1 MAIIYSYPTVPPTAD
16 DLVLGTDVNGDGKPT
31 KNFTI
36 QSIVDIVQGGA
47 TGLGAVLAISADA
60 LQQPATNFSNIQG
73 SGTSTFNSFTNG
85 TMTITSG
92 VGTGFTSITS
102 TDFQGNLTGVIKN
115 GSSIQGSVTGVTQ
128 TAGTSNETLATT
140 KFVMDRV
147 DPSVLTFLGTT
158 GGDQTVNLITEKL
171 SLVGTANEIESVST
185 AQTITFGFPAAGV
198 VLPNGSTATTQATSD
213 DSDKVATTKFVHD
226 FSDAQDLD
234 FTDGTSNGSV
244 ILGGPN
250 AQTFSILGTTNQINT
265 NAANQTLTISL
276 PNSVTIS
283 GSYTGATFIGDLN
296 GTINTATTG
305 VTQPIGDDSIKIAT
319 TKYVDRAAGA
329 KTLDYA
335 GDSTGPFALN
345 LSTDDLEFNGD
356 SNITVTAAA
365 VAATKGI
372 VTIDLNNDVTITGT
386 MQAGTFTDGT
396 FTGSSGTYT
405 GYTSI
410 TSAVFVGPLTGNV
423 TGNVSGTAGSLASA
437 GALSFGGEVT
447 LSSSTPSP
455 ATYTSGGNISL
466 NLGLNNAAVIGKVLT
481 GLSVPATGNSIEPDD
496 SILSAFGKLQ
506 AQHNTSVNGLRYI
519 GTWDARTQA
528 EGGAAGDEGNPALA
542 DGGGVI
548 TTGTNTSVVADQL
561 VDSTKNFTT
570 LGVAIGERVY
580 NQAGAFT
587 TVSAVGT
594 TTLTLDEDIFLTN
607 GQTYSV
613 DNNPALNQG
622 EYYVVNQAGT
632 VDLNGNASW
641 AVGDWVIAG
650 AGNTWEKLD
659 QTGVDGT
666 GSINR
671 IPRWDTVSSLN
682 DSIILQDN
690 AGIKIDTGKT
700 LTTQGTGGS
709 LSVGGSATISGLTTA
724 SAALSLTGGVNLPV
738 GGYGAANQVL
748 GNANAAGGAGN
759 DLVWITPTIGTVESV
774 DLTHY
779 GDAFVVTVT
788 DGSGPDVSIAIA
800 AKSGAAAT
808 DYINGLGNITA
819 FPTLDNYVDW
829 KLQGDSGINQDIT
842 KQTIVDFAGGTY
854 ISTATTTDTLTITH
868 AATSRTDTTSTDAP
882 AFGATFEAVSSITT
896 NGTGHITAVDVA
908 TVTIPSLP
916 TLDNYQYWT
925 LSDGTTTVNISS
937 TNTAKVVGGTGITS
951 AVSTTDKSVTLNFDG
966 TFPAAHGTQYS
977 LPLWTTAT
985 TLGDSQISQNSLATE
1000 ITATQSFKV
1009 TGKHLSVGGGTT
1021 KGLTVGGGGPTKA
1034 GFNFGT
1040 SVPSTN
1046 QDFVAQQGIHYSG
1059 RLSANSTKKVM
1070 ATVADSV
1077 ADADFFG
1084 ITARVYIT
1092 SGYDGNASNT
1102 DVRTA
1107 RIYDVACIPGQTPV
1121 FNKVIDQTT
1130 VGTLTVEFDAYTDGA
1145 ATPKRGFTVNF
1156 TTDSGSNSQFYT
1168 TIEMLSARRASVI
1181 FAAS

>member
-47 TGLGAVLAISADA
+47 TGLGAVLTISGDA

-85 TMTITSG
+85 TMTITG
-92 VGTGFTSITS
+92 GLGTGFTSITS
-102 TDFQGNLTGVIKN
+102 TDFSGNITGIVKT
-115 GSSIQGSVTGVTQ
+115 GSSIEGPVTGVTQ
-128 TAGTSNETLATT
+128 PAGTSDTTLATT
-140 KFVMDRV
+140 KFVMDKV
-147 DPSVLTFLGTT
+147 DPSILTFLGTT

-171 SLVGTANEIESVST
+171 SLLGTANEIESVST

-213 DSDKVATTKFVHD
+213 DTDKVATTKFVHD

-234 FTDGTSNGSV
+234 FTDGNSIGSV

-250 AQTFSILGTTNQINT
+250 AQTFSILGTTNEITT
-265 NAANQTLTISL
+265 NAANQTLTIGL
-276 PNSVTIS
+276 PSSVTIS
-283 GSYTGATFIGDLN
+283 GTYTGTTFDGDLN

-305 VTQPIGDDSIKIAT
+305 ITQTAGNNSTKIAT
-319 TKYVDRAAGA
+319 TAYVDNAAGA
-329 KTLDYA
+329 KTLTYKDA
-335 GDSTGPFALN
+335 TSALNSLN
-345 LSTDDLEFNGD
+345 LSTDKLQFESGGTNINIIASAV
-356 SNITVTAAA
+356 SNSVGKID
-365 VAATKGI
+365 
-372 VTIDLNNDVTITGT
+372 IDLSNDVTITGT
-386 MQAGTFTDGT
+386 MTADTFTTTAGTATWVTTILDG
-396 FTGSSGTYT
+396 F
-405 GYTSI
+405 TSI
-410 TSAVFVGPLTGNV
+410 TSTAFVGALTGNA
-423 TGNVSGTAGSLASA
+423 TTATALASA

-455 ATYTSGGNISL
+455 ATYTSGGNIIL

-542 DGGGVI
+542 DGGGVV

-570 LGVAIGERVY
+570 LGVTIGERVY

-622 EYYVVNQAGT
+622 EYYVVNQVGT

-682 DSIILQDN
+682 DSIILQDSN
-690 AGIKIDTGKT
+690 GIKIDTGKT
-700 LTTQGTGGS
+700 LTTQGSGGN
-709 LSVGGSATISGLTTA
+709 LLVGGDATISGLTTA
-724 SAALSLTGGVNLPV
+724 SAALSLTGGVNLPT
-738 GGYGAANQVL
+738 GAYGAANQVL

-759 DLVWITPTIGTVESV
+759 DLVWITPTTGTVTEV
-774 DLTHY
+774 DS
-779 GDAFVVTVT
+779 GDGLVTNPT
-788 DGSGPDVSIAIA
+788 AGITTTGSIAIDYLGTDNA
-800 AKSGAAAT
+800 ILSAT
-808 DYINGLGNITA
+808 DISTGTIATTDQIWFNDVNTGTVTN
-819 FPTLDNYVDW
+819 TLKYAPVSKLPFDNFAGWVLSDNE
-829 KLQGDSGINQDIT
+829 STPNT
-842 KQTIVDFAGGTY
+842 TTIVSGGTAKFAGGTY
-854 ISTATTTDTLTITH
+854 ITTGESSGTLTINH
-868 AATSRTDTTSTDAP
+868 NATSRTDTTSTDTP
-882 AFGATFEAVSSITT
+882 AFGGNFEAVTSVTS
-896 NGTGHITAVDVA
+896 NATGHVTAIDVS
-908 TVTIPSLP
+908 TVTIPANPVMTAATAAAAGVQGLVPGSAAGDQLKFLRADATWVIP
-916 TLDNYQYWT
+916 DNDQGVT
-925 LSDGTTTVNISS
+925 SVTATAPISS
-937 TNTAKVVGGTGITS
+937 S
-951 AVSTTDKSVTLNFDG
+951 
-966 TFPAAHGTQYS
+966 
-977 LPLWTTAT
+977 
-985 TLGDSQISQNSLATE
+985 
-1000 ITATQSFKV
+1000 
-1009 TGKHLSVGGGTT
+1009 GGTT
-1021 KGLTVGGGGPTKA
+1021 PNITHDTSGVAAGTYDSVTVDTKGHVTAGSNPGGSGGGIFSGDQAIDAA
-1034 GFNFGT
+1034 GTDTLAFTLTRAATGT
-1040 SVPSTN
+1040 LIFDVFLTSETSN
-1046 QDFVAQQGIHYSG
+1046 
-1059 RLSANSTKKVM
+1059 
-1070 ATVADSV
+1070 ATSQAMKFSV
-1077 ADADFFG
+1077 AHS
-1084 ITARVYIT
+1084 Y
-1092 SGYDGNASNT
+1092 NT
-1102 DVRTA
+1102 E
-1107 RIYDVACIPGQTPV
+1107 PV
-1121 FNKVIDQTT
+1121 FNKVIDTGLDGTT
-1130 VGTLTVEFDAYTDGA
+1130 GFTVEFKNSNTGA
-1145 ATPKRGFTVNF
+1145 TGT
-1156 TTDSGSNSQFYT
+1156 
-1168 TIEMLSARRASVI
+1168 SVI
-1181 FAAS
+1181 CEITSAGGVAQNIGYTVQVGHDSTNTLTFTAAS

>member
-102 TDFQGNLTGVIKN
+102 TDFQGNLTGIIKN

-319 TKYVDRAAGA
+319 TKYVDRATEDT
-329 KTLDYA
+329 TLIYKDA
-335 GDSTGPFALN
+335 TNALN
-345 LSTDDLEFNGD
+345 TLNLANNRLQFESGD
-356 SNITVTAAA
+356 TNIDVTALA
-365 VAATKGI
+365 VSSNVGKI
-372 VTIDLNNDVTITGT
+372 NIDLSNNVTITGT

-410 TSAVFVGPLTGNV
+410 TSAVFVGPLTGDV

-570 LGVAIGERVY
+570 LGVTIGERVY

-607 GQTYSV
+607 GQAYSV

-671 IPRWDTVSSLN
+671 IPKWDTVSSLN
-682 DSIILQDN
+682 DSIILQDTD
-690 AGIKIDTGKT
+690 GIKIDSGKT

-709 LSVGGSATISGLTTA
+709 LSVGGGATISGLTTA

-774 DLTHY
+774 GLTET
-779 GDAFVVTVT
+779 GDALTIT
-788 DGSGPDVSIAIA
+788 GSPITSSGTINIA
-800 AKSGAAAT
+800 GAGVPSQ
-808 DYINGLGNITA
+808 YINGELNLVT
-819 FPTLDNYVDW
+819 FPALDNYVDW

-868 AATSRTDTTSTDAP
+868 AATSRTDTTSTDTP
-882 AFGATFEAVSSITT
+882 AFGGTFEAVTSVTSNT
-896 NGTGHITAVDVA
+896 TGHVTAIDVS
-908 TVTIPSLP
+908 TITIPSLP
-916 TLDNYQYWT
+916 SLDNYQSWT
-925 LSDGTTTVNISS
+925 LAGDTGVDQTISS
-937 TNTAKVVGGTGITS
+937 LNTANILGGTGIATVGS
-951 AVSTTDKSVTLNFDG
+951 NTDTLTINFDG

-1000 ITATQSFKV
+1000 ITATSSFKV

-1059 RLSANSTKKVM
+1059 RLQANSTAKVM
-1070 ATVADSV
+1070 ATVADGTASSDV
-1077 ADADFFG
+1077 FG

-1092 SGYDGNASNT
+1092 SGFANNSSDAT
-1102 DVRTA
+1102 VKTA
-1107 RIYDVACIPGQTPV
+1107 RIYDVACLSGQAPV
-1121 FNKVIDQTT
+1121 FNKVIDSGYVGT
-1130 VGTLTVEFDAYTDGA
+1130 GTLTVSFDAYTDGA
-1145 ATPKRGFTVNF
+1145 ATPKRGFTMSF
-1156 TTDSGSNSQFYT
+1156 TTNSPTNSNFYI
-1168 TIEMLSARRASVI
+1168 TIEMLSARRATVVYP
-1181 FAAS
+1181 AS

>member
-47 TGLGAVLAISADA
+47 TGLGAVLTISGDA

-102 TDFQGNLTGVIKN
+102 TDFQGNLTGIIKN

-128 TAGTSNETLATT
+128 TAGTSDTTLATT

-265 NAANQTLTISL
+265 NAANQTLAISL
-276 PNSVTIS
+276 PNNVTIS
-283 GSYTGATFIGDLN
+283 GIYTGATFAGDLL
-296 GTINTATTG
+296 GTVNTATTG
-305 VTQPIGDDSIKIAT
+305 TTQPVGDDSTKIAT
-319 TKYVDRAAGA
+319 TKYVDRATGDT
-329 KTLDYA
+329 TLIYKDA
-335 GDSTGPFALN
+335 TSALN
-345 LSTDDLEFNGD
+345 TLNLANDRLQFESGD
-356 SNITVTAAA
+356 TNIGVTALS
-365 VAATKGI
+365 VSNNVGKI
-372 VTIDLNNDVTITGT
+372 NIDLSNNVTITGI

-455 ATYTSGGNISL
+455 ATYTSGGNITL

-570 LGVAIGERVY
+570 LGVTIGERVY

-622 EYYVVNQAGT
+622 EYYVVNQPGT

-690 AGIKIDTGKT
+690 AGIKIDSGKT
-700 LTTQGTGGS
+700 LTTQGTGGN
-709 LSVGGSATISGLTTA
+709 LLVGGAATISGLTTA

-788 DGSGPDVSIAIA
+788 DGSRS
-800 AKSGAAAT
+800 
-808 DYINGLGNITA
+808 
-819 FPTLDNYVDW
+819 
-829 KLQGDSGINQDIT
+829 
-842 KQTIVDFAGGTY
+842 
-854 ISTATTTDTLTITH
+854 
-868 AATSRTDTTSTDAP
+868 
-882 AFGATFEAVSSITT
+882 
-896 NGTGHITAVDVA
+896 
-908 TVTIPSLP
+908 
-916 TLDNYQYWT
+916 
-925 LSDGTTTVNISS
+925 
-937 TNTAKVVGGTGITS
+937 
-951 AVSTTDKSVTLNFDG
+951 
-966 TFPAAHGTQYS
+966 
-977 LPLWTTAT
+977 
-985 TLGDSQISQNSLATE
+985 
-1000 ITATQSFKV
+1000 
-1009 TGKHLSVGGGTT
+1009 
-1021 KGLTVGGGGPTKA
+1021 
-1034 GFNFGT
+1034 
-1040 SVPSTN
+1040 
-1046 QDFVAQQGIHYSG
+1046 
-1059 RLSANSTKKVM
+1059 
-1070 ATVADSV
+1070 
-1077 ADADFFG
+1077 
-1084 ITARVYIT
+1084 
-1092 SGYDGNASNT
+1092 
-1102 DVRTA
+1102 
-1107 RIYDVACIPGQTPV
+1107 
-1121 FNKVIDQTT
+1121 
-1130 VGTLTVEFDAYTDGA
+1130 
-1145 ATPKRGFTVNF
+1145 
-1156 TTDSGSNSQFYT
+1156 
-1168 TIEMLSARRASVI
+1168 
-1181 FAAS
+1181 

>member
-47 TGLGAVLAISADA
+47 TGLGAVLTISGDA

-85 TMTITSG
+85 TMTITG
-92 VGTGFTSITS
+92 GLGTGFTSITS
-102 TDFQGNLTGVIKN
+102 TDFSGNITGIVKT
-115 GSSIQGSVTGVTQ
+115 GSSIEGPVTGVTQ
-128 TAGTSNETLATT
+128 PAGTSDTTLATT
-140 KFVMDRV
+140 KFVMDKV
-147 DPSVLTFLGTT
+147 DPSILTFLGTT

-213 DSDKVATTKFVHD
+213 DTDKVATTKFVHD

-234 FTDGTSNGSV
+234 FTDGNSIGSV

-250 AQTFSILGTTNQINT
+250 AQTFSILGTTNEITT
-265 NAANQTLTISL
+265 NAANQTLTIGL

-283 GSYTGATFIGDLN
+283 GTYTGTTFDGDLN

-305 VTQPIGDDSIKIAT
+305 ITQTAGNNSTKIAT
-319 TKYVDRAAGA
+319 TAYVDNATGA
-329 KTLDYA
+329 KTLTYKDA
-335 GDSTGPFALN
+335 TSALNSLN
-345 LSTDDLEFNGD
+345 LSTDKLQFESGGTNINIIASAV
-356 SNITVTAAA
+356 SNSVGKID
-365 VAATKGI
+365 
-372 VTIDLNNDVTITGT
+372 IDLSNDVTITGT
-386 MQAGTFTDGT
+386 MTADTFTTTAGTATWVTTILDG
-396 FTGSSGTYT
+396 F
-405 GYTSI
+405 TSI
-410 TSAVFVGPLTGNV
+410 TSTAFVGALTGNA
-423 TGNVSGTAGSLASA
+423 TTATALASA

-455 ATYTSGGNISL
+455 ATYTSGGNIIL

-542 DGGGVI
+542 DGGGVV

-570 LGVAIGERVY
+570 LGVTIGERVY

-622 EYYVVNQAGT
+622 EYYVVNQVGT

-682 DSIILQDN
+682 DSIILQDSN
-690 AGIKIDTGKT
+690 GIKIDTGKT
-700 LTTQGTGGS
+700 LTTQGSGGN
-709 LSVGGSATISGLTTA
+709 LLVGGDATISGLTTA
-724 SAALSLTGGVNLPV
+724 SAALSLTGGVNLPT
-738 GGYGAANQVL
+738 GAYGAANQVL
-748 GNANAAGGAGN
+748 GNANAAGAAGN
-759 DLVWITPTIGTVESV
+759 DLVWITPTTGTVTSV
-774 DLTHY
+774 GLTET
-779 GDAFVVTVT
+779 GDALTITGSPVT
-788 DGSGPDVSIAIA
+788 GSGTINIA
-800 AKSGAAAT
+800 GAGAST
-808 DYINGLGNITA
+808 DYINGELNKVA
-819 FPTLDNYVDW
+819 FPVLDNYVDW
-829 KLQGDSGINQDIT
+829 KLQGDSGVNQDIT

-882 AFGATFEAVSSITT
+882 AFGSTFEAVTSVTS
-896 NGTGHITAVDVA
+896 NATGHLTAIDVS
-908 TVTIPSLP
+908 TITIPSLP
-916 TLDNYQYWT
+916 ALDNYQSWT
-925 LSDGTTTVNISS
+925 LAGDSGDNQTISS
-937 TNTAKVVGGTGITS
+937 LDTANILGGTGIATVGS
-951 AVSTTDKSVTLNFDG
+951 NTDTLTINFDG

-1040 SVPSTN
+1040 SLPSTN
-1046 QDFVAQQGIHYSG
+1046 QDFVAKQGIHYSG
-1059 RLSANSTKKVM
+1059 RLSANSTKKVI

-1092 SGYDGNASNT
+1092 SGYDGNANDTS
-1102 DVRTA
+1102 VRTA

-1130 VGTLTVEFDAYTDGA
+1130 VGTLTVDFDAYTDGA

-1156 TTDSGSNSQFYT
+1156 TTNSGSNSQFYT